1 MAGETFAI
9 IVDIIILVVS
19 LGCWLLKKLAAEE
32 SESQEESEVQEE
44 SEAPQQEQIK
54 VIKPPSN

>member
-1 MAGETFAI
+1 MAGETFDI
-9 IVDIIILVVS
+9 IVDILIIVVS
-19 LGCWLLKKLAAEE
+19 LGCWLLKKLAAK
-32 SESQEESEVQEE
+32 E